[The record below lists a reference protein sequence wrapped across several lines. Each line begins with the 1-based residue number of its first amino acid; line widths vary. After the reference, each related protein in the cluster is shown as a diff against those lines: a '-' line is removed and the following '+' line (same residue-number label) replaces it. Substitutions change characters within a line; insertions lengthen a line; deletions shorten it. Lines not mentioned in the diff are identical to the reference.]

1 LARELGVKRS
11 LLYRWKDQLK
21 ANGESAFSGSGRP
34 KIDQLS
40 EVSRLK
46 KEMKLTQDDFAG
58 KLKIHSKQ
66 LAKYEAG
73 RSTPSIDIIA
83 RIAKFCEV
91 STDYLIFG
99 ADKILAN
106 KTKIADLELLDYFQ
120 RVNKLK
126 KSNRD
131 KIKWAV
137 KSLLNGDA

>member
-1 LARELGVKRS
+1 MELGNQIKKLR
-11 LLYRWKDQLK
+11 
-21 ANGESAFSGSGRP
+21 
-34 KIDQLS
+34 
-40 EVSRLK
+40 
-46 KEMKLTQDDFAG
+46 KEMKLTQDDFAS

-99 ADKILAN
+99 VDKILAN

>member
-1 LARELGVKRS
+1 MELGNQIKKLR
-11 LLYRWKDQLK
+11 
-21 ANGESAFSGSGRP
+21 
-34 KIDQLS
+34 
-40 EVSRLK
+40 
-46 KEMKLTQDDFAG
+46 KEMKLTQDDFAN

-73 RSTPSIDIIA
+73 RSTPSIDIIV

-99 ADKILAN
+99 VDKILAN

>member
-1 LARELGVKRS
+1 MELG
-11 LLYRWKDQLK
+11 DQIKKL
-21 ANGESAFSGSGRP
+21 R
-34 KIDQLS
+34 
-40 EVSRLK
+40 
-46 KEMKLTQDDFAG
+46 KEMKLTQDNFAG

-83 RIAKFCEV
+83 RIAEFCEV

-99 ADKILAN
+99 ADKILSE

-126 KSNRD
+126 KSDRD